1 MQRASQSAPPPR
13 WMGEV
18 VPCDG
23 REVAEKEHTG
33 FVGTHGH
40 NGPGR
45 DDGRFDDLPSVN
57 VVVPDDASELDPDV
71 RAYYRERRLARA
83 RALVAKVFLTRRWRR
98 FGLSGPILVAV
109 LVFVGLVGSMLAIL
123 GPHQVHRTPR
133 TLPLAQQTSPPV
145 GELGGLLPATEL
157 LVGGLQK
164 NSREL
169 RPGVLALI
177 PPACECVPLLDD
189 LFRQVKE
196 YGYPMY
202 LVGSEAMR
210 TEIERTARDV
220 GNGTAAPVVDPSG
233 TLTATYAARG
243 ITVLL
248 VHADGI
254 LGAVFRELAPGVRLE
269 PELAPLSSPGHTSLA
284 PNGSSPESGG

>member
-1 MQRASQSAPPPR
+1 VCDAAGAKWRKKNILGSWEPTATTDRAVTTDASTTCRRSMSSSQTTPASSIRTSVPIIESAGWP
-13 WMGEV
+13 
-18 VPCDG
+18 
-23 REVAEKEHTG
+23 
-33 FVGTHGH
+33 
-40 NGPGR
+40 GPGHSSR
-45 DDGRFDDLPSVN
+45 RSFSLAAGVDTGCPGQFSWPSWCSSAWLP
-57 VVVPDDASELDPDV
+57 AC
-71 RAYYRERRLARA
+71 
-83 RALVAKVFLTRRWRR
+83 WRS
-98 FGLSGPILVAV
+98 SGPIRC
-109 LVFVGLVGSMLAIL
+109 IE
-123 GPHQVHRTPR
+123 H
-133 TLPLAQQTSPPV
+133 
-145 GELGGLLPATEL
+145 GGLLPATEL
-157 LVGGLQK
+157 LVGGLSK

-177 PPACECVPLLDD
+177 PPSCECVPLLDD

-210 TEIERTARDV
+210 TEIQKTARDV

-243 ITVLL
+243 VTVLL

-254 LGAVFRELAPGVRLE
+254 VGAVFRELAPGVRLE

-284 PNGSSPESGG
+284 PNGSSSGSGG